1 MDESREPQEFF
12 AEEYAPMSEKELM
25 KLSREYDDLVDS
37 AQAALRDELK
47 KRGMEMP
54 KPKPPIIPA
63 PSLPTPSLYGTMSNS
78 QLLEIARGY
87 DALPE
92 ASQAA
97 LRDEFASRRLEP
109 PLVDGGEESE
119 NPDNKTNENDGPI
132 IVGTYANP
140 VEGSLARA
148 VLQQAGIECFLYDE
162 NMYDVKGYSATLPAA
177 SLLGGLRL
185 VVASSDA
192 ENAKALL
199 SQAGD
204 GKGAPLR

>member
-12 AEEYAPMSEKELM
+12 AAEYAPMSEKELT
-25 KLSREYDDLVDS
+25 KLSCEYDDLVES

-54 KPKPPIIPA
+54 KPRPIIPA
-63 PSLPTPSLYGTMSNS
+63 PSLPTPSLYGTKSNH
-78 QLLEIARGY
+78 QLLGIARGY
-87 DALPE
+87 DTLPE
-92 ASQAA
+92 ANQVA
-97 LRDEFASRRLEP
+97 LREEFASRGLEP
-109 PLVDGGEESE
+109 PLVDDDEPE
-119 NPDNKTNENDGPI
+119 NPDKQTNEIKGPVV
-132 IVGTYANP
+132 VGTYANP

-185 VVASSDA
+185 VVASFDA